1 MSASP
6 DYYAALLEN
15 FFDLESITILVAAG
29 ATRAEVAE
37 ALGIDMSLT
46 PTEYPDSGD
55 EDDGDL
61 DVETAA
67 YAMVDVD
74 GGVLAVELT
83 GYADPS
89 LSALRSLSSN
99 GRSAAVV
106 RDNISSF
113 LRFGCARDGEILFD
127 DNQYTWVEDHDR
139 VPAELRDL
147 FLEAWID
154 PETPTD
160 DVVFNG
166 FEVGLAMTEV
176 ITGIRLVE
184 EDLRRVMKAGFR
196 PAPSLRYVTEL
207 SAGE

>member
-29 ATRAEVAE
+29 ATQAEVAD
-37 ALGIDMSLT
+37 ALSIDMST
-46 PTEYPDSGD
+46 MSREYPDHGD
-55 EDDGDL
+55 EDVDA
-61 DVETAA
+61 ENAA
-67 YAMVDVD
+67 YAMADVD

-106 RDNISSF
+106 RSNIQAH
-113 LRFGCARDGEILFD
+113 LRFGCARDGQIVFD
-127 DNQYTWVEDHDR
+127 DHEYTYVRDHER
-139 VPAELRDL
+139 VPVELREL
-147 FLEAWID
+147 FLEACID
-154 PETPTD
+154 SETPTD

-166 FEVGLAMTEV
+166 FEVGLAMAEV
-176 ITGIRLVE
+176 ITGIRLTGD
-184 EDLRRVMKAGFR
+184 DLGRVMRAEFR
-196 PAPSLRYVTEL
+196 AAPSLLYVTEL